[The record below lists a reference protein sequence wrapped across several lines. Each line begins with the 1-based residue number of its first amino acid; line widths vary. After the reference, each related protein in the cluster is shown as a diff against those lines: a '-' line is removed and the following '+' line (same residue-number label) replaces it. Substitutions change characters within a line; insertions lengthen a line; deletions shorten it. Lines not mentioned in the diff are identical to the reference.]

1 MNDCIAFLHKVAI
14 QVQISSD
21 SAELSL
27 EPGAEAGHSGVDG
40 RHPGLPAPR
49 VTKGGHPHEDTDP
62 GLGDE
67 AAPGVALT
75 PIPTSA
81 MQPSAQVSR

>member
-1 MNDCIAFLHKVAI
+1 MTALHFYKKLHSRCGSPPA
-14 QVQISSD
+14 

-75 PIPTSA
+75 PVPTSA
-81 MQPSAQVSR
+81 MQPRAQVSR